1 MTALEGDPQRTFA
14 RHLLSSGKSR
24 SWRLARLCGRAA
36 PVSFLRPARVKK
48 NLLGSARRLP
58 TSSIQHTGRPEG
70 RLVRDRPG
78 RGAGVLATRADSKA
92 VLNQDP
98 SPSNE
103 RRRPDAGQNEQPV
116 SNRAKA
122 IFVAVLGAILV
133 LGYLLMTE
141 LADDTSAEHCM
152 MAHRKNCGAIEWPSK

>member
-1 MTALEGDPQRTFA
+1 MSATDPVVA
-14 RHLLSSGKSR
+14 
-24 SWRLARLCGRAA
+24 
-36 PVSFLRPARVKK
+36 
-48 NLLGSARRLP
+48 
-58 TSSIQHTGRPEG
+58 
-70 RLVRDRPG
+70 
-78 RGAGVLATRADSKA
+78 AGVLATRADSKA
-92 VLNQDP
+92 VSNQDP
-98 SPSNE
+98 SSPANE
-103 RRRPDAGQNEQPV
+103 RRRPDAGKNEQPV